1 MRKLKVGLVGD
12 GSLSRDPTTV
22 FEATPVVPPRIVL
35 GAARGGAERE
45 LLADHFASSGAT
57 LFLFDRQ
64 TGPASD
70 AVARLVASLD
80 DDTVVLAPVRVAW
93 LPPESGGSRAAAWRD
108 LISLSDPRDP
118 SERAKRRLVAAGD
131 AARWTIAEAEPA
143 TLATLRARWKQRTGG
158 GIDAD
163 FAGFVA
169 RQAELSLERAEVRV
183 QGRRYKAPRITP
195 DDVAATPGY
204 REGLVRLA
212 TELGRSE
219 AEIRAEAAGYL
230 HELRTERSPFV
241 LDRMMRF
248 FRWAYSRA
256 YGEIDLVP
264 GQVEALAPL
273 LARYPALI
281 LPSHKA
287 NLDAPIVD
295 TVLYEH
301 GIPPPTLFAGIN
313 MSFWPMGPL
322 LRKSGRIFVRR
333 GITGNPVY
341 RFALREYLAYMIER
355 RFSLEWFPEG
365 TRSRTGK
372 LLPPKLGLMT
382 YVVDAYR
389 QGRIE
394 DVKLVPIALV
404 YDQVYETADFIREAR
419 GEAKPAESFRWM
431 LSYLRALQRPY
442 GKAYLRV
449 GEPLSMR
456 EALGPPDPTLDPKSP
471 EALLAMQ
478 KLALAV
484 SWRTNQVTPITGI
497 ALVSFAL
504 LATGGRAVPKARL
517 ERYAG
522 MAVAHARVRNQ
533 PLAESAQLDKPG
545 KLDAALDALIGSGV
559 VIRHDT
565 GHETVYGVGG
575 DQHIAA
581 AFYRNSMLHFVLD
594 RAIAE
599 LSVLTAAQAPARER
613 EEAFFAAAV
622 RSREAL
628 KFEFFFRERP
638 AFERALGEEMDLV
651 SPEWRE
657 QLRAAATPEEAFR
670 TIFAGVGTAHS
681 VIRAF
686 VEAYAIVAELLV
698 RAPVDAAVDRA
709 ATVTAAV
716 GLGRQH
722 LLERKLRNAEA
733 VSRPLFLTALD
744 LAGNLR
750 LTEPGPDL
758 AERRAAFL
766 ARLGET
772 AAVLDT
778 IETITRETLEG

>member
-1 MRKLKVGLVGD
+1 MSVVRQEVA
-12 GSLSRDPTTV
+12 
-22 FEATPVVPPRIVL
+22 EATPTAPPRIVL
-35 GAARGGAERE
+35 GAVRGAAERG
-45 LLADHFASSGAT
+45 LLERHFANSGAT

-64 TGPASD
+64 HGPASD
-70 AVARLVASLD
+70 AVARLVASLSD
-80 DDTVVLAPVRVAW
+80 DAVVLAPARIAW
-93 LPPESGGSRAAAWRD
+93 LPPKTGERRP
-108 LISLSDPRDP
+108 LLSLSDPRDP
-118 SERAKRRLVAAGD
+118 PERLKRRLIAKGET
-131 AARWTIAEAEPA
+131 ARWNIAEAAPA
-143 TLATLRARWKQRTGG
+143 SLATLRARWKQRTGG
-158 GIDAD
+158 GIDSD

-195 DDVAATPGY
+195 EDVAATPGY
-204 REGLVRLA
+204 RECVARLA
-212 TELGRSE
+212 AELGRSE
-219 AEIRAEAAGYL
+219 GDIAAEAAGYL

-248 FRWAYSRA
+248 FRWAYSKA
-256 YGEIDLVP
+256 YGEIDIVP
-264 GQVEALAPL
+264 GQIAALEPL

-295 TVLYEH
+295 TMLWEH
-301 GIPPPTLFAGIN
+301 GLPPPTLFAGIN

-389 QGRIE
+389 QGRID

-419 GEAKPAESFRWM
+419 GEVKPAESFRWM
-431 LSYLRALQRPY
+431 LSYIRALRRPY
-442 GKAYLRV
+442 GKAYMRV

-456 EALGPPDPTLDPKSP
+456 EALGPPDPALDPKSP

-504 LATGGRAVPKARL
+504 LATGGRAVPRARL
-517 ERYAG
+517 ERYAAL
-522 MAVAHARVRNQ
+522 AVDHARARNQ
-533 PLAESAQLDKPG
+533 PLAESAQLDQPG
-545 KLDAALDALIGSGV
+545 KLDAALDALTGSGV
-559 VIRHDT
+559 VARHDT
-565 GHETVYGVGG
+565 GHETVYGIGG

-594 RAIAE
+594 RAIGE
-599 LSVLTAAQAPARER
+599 LSVLTAALRPAKER

-622 RSREAL
+622 RSRESL

-638 AFERALGEEMDLV
+638 AFERAMGEEMDLLHAD
-651 SPEWRE
+651 WRE
-657 QLRAAATPEEAFR
+657 LLRSAATPEEAFR

-686 VEAYAIVAELLV
+686 VEAYALVAELLI
-698 RAPVDAAVDRA
+698 RAPVDAPADKEA
-709 ATVTAAV
+709 IVTAAV

-722 LLERKLRNAEA
+722 LLEQKLRNAEA
-733 VSRPLFLTALD
+733 VSRPLFKTALE
-744 LAGNLR
+744 LAANLR

-758 AERRAAFL
+758 AERRTAFL
-766 ARLGET
+766 ARLRET
-772 AAVLDT
+772 AATLET
-778 IETITRETLEG
+778 IETITRETLGG

>member
-1 MRKLKVGLVGD
+1 M
-12 GSLSRDPTTV
+12 SRV
-22 FEATPVVPPRIVL
+22 REATATIEPAASPRIVL
-35 GAARGGAERE
+35 GAVRGAVERS
-45 LLADHFASSGAT
+45 LLERRFAGSGDR

-64 TGPASD
+64 AGPASND
-70 AVARLVASLD
+70 VARLVASLD
-80 DDTVVLAPVRVAW
+80 DDRVVLAPVRVAW
-93 LPPESGGSRAAAWRD
+93 LPPEHGGRRAVDWRD
-108 LISLSDPRDP
+108 LLSLSDPRYP
-118 SERAKRRLVAAGD
+118 SERIKRRLAGR
-131 AARWTIAEAEPA
+131 AETGRWTIAEAEPA
-143 TLATLRARWKQRTGG
+143 SLATLRARWKQRTGG
-158 GIDAD
+158 GIDSD

-169 RQAELSLERAEVRV
+169 RQAELALERAEVGV

-195 DDVAATPGY
+195 EDVAATPGY
-204 REGLVRLA
+204 RECVTRLA
-212 TELGRSE
+212 EELGRSE
-219 AEIRAEAAGYL
+219 GEIQAEAAGYL
-230 HELRTERSPFV
+230 HELRTQRSPLV
-241 LDRMMRF
+241 LDLMMRF
-248 FRWAYSRA
+248 FRWAYSKA

-264 GQVEALAPL
+264 GEVEALEPL
-273 LARYPALI
+273 LARWPALI

-295 TVLYEH
+295 TVLWEH

-322 LRKSGRIFVRR
+322 MRKAGRIFVRR

-394 DVKLVPIALV
+394 DVKLVPVAVV
-404 YDQVYETADFIREAR
+404 YDQVFETADFIREAR

-431 LSYLRALQRPY
+431 LSYLRALRRPY

-456 EALGPPDPTLDPKSP
+456 EALGPPDPAIDPKSP

-504 LATGGRAVPKARL
+504 LATGGRAVPRARL
-517 ERYAG
+517 ERFAG
-522 MAVAHARVRNQ
+522 LAVAHAKARSQ
-533 PLAESAQLDKPG
+533 PLAESARLDEPS
-545 KLDAALDALIGSGV
+545 KLDAALEALISSGV
-559 VIRHDT
+559 VVQHDT
-565 GHETVYGVGG
+565 GHDTVYGVGN

-594 RAIAE
+594 RAIGE
-599 LSVLTAAQAPARER
+599 LAVLSAARAAPLER
-613 EEAFFAAAV
+613 EEAFFGAAV

-638 AFERALGEEMDLV
+638 AFERALGEEMDLIE
-651 SPEWRE
+651 PQWRE
-657 QLRAAATPEEAFR
+657 LLRTAVTPEAAFR
-670 TIFAGVGTAHS
+670 AIFNGIGTAHS
-681 VIRAF
+681 ALRAF
-686 VEAYAIVAELLV
+686 VEAYRVVAELLT
-698 RAPVDAAVDRA
+698 RAPLDRPVDREAIVA
-709 ATVTAAV
+709 AAR
-716 GLGRQH
+716 GLGQQH
-722 LLERKLRNAEA
+722 LLEHKLRNAEA
-733 VSRPLFLTALD
+733 VSRPLFATALD
-744 LAGNLR
+744 LAANLR
-750 LTEPGPDL
+750 LTDPGPDL

-766 ARLGET
+766 NRLGET
-772 AAVLDT
+772 VATLGT

>member
-1 MRKLKVGLVGD
+1 MSTVLQAVVE
-12 GSLSRDPTTV
+12 TTPI
-22 FEATPVVPPRIVL
+22 APRRIVL
-35 GAARGGAERE
+35 GAARGSAERE
-45 LLADHFASSGAT
+45 LLDRHFADADAT

-64 TGPASD
+64 SGPASD

-80 DDTVVLAPVRVAW
+80 DDTVVLAPARIAW
-93 LPPESGGSRAAAWRD
+93 LPAESGGSRTAAWRD
-108 LISLSDPRDP
+108 LVSLSDPRDP
-118 SERAKRRLVAAGD
+118 SKRAKRRLLAAGHT
-131 AARWTIAEAEPA
+131 ARWKIAEAEPA
-143 TLATLRARWKQRTGG
+143 SLATLRARWKQRTGG

-169 RQAELSLERAEVRV
+169 RQAELALERAEVGV

-195 DDVAATPGY
+195 EDVAATPGY

-241 LDRMMRF
+241 LDLLMRF

-264 GQVEALAPL
+264 GQVESLGPL
-273 LARYPALI
+273 LAQHPALI

-295 TVLYEH
+295 TVLWEH
-301 GIPPPTLFAGIN
+301 GLAPPTLFAGIN
-313 MSFWPMGPL
+313 MSFWPAGPL
-322 LRKSGRIFVRR
+322 MRKAGRIFVRR

-394 DVKLVPIALV
+394 DVKLVPIAVV

-419 GEAKPAESFRWM
+419 GEVKPAESFRWM
-431 LSYLRALQRPY
+431 LSYLRELRRPY
-442 GKAYLRV
+442 GKAYLRI

-456 EALGPPDPTLDPKSP
+456 EALGPPDPTADPKSP
-471 EALLAMQ
+471 ESLLAMQ

-484 SWRTNQVTPITGI
+484 SWQTNQVIPITGI

-504 LATGGRAVPKARL
+504 LATGGRAVPRERL

-522 MAVAHARVRNQ
+522 MAVAHARARNQ
-533 PLAESAQLDKPG
+533 PLADSARLDVPG
-545 KLDAALDALIGSGV
+545 KLAAALEALTGSGV
-559 VIRHDT
+559 VVRHDT
-565 GHETVYGVGG
+565 GHETVYGIGH

-594 RAIAE
+594 RAISE
-599 LSVLTAAQAPARER
+599 LSVLTAAAAPPRER
-613 EEAFFAAAV
+613 EAAFFAAAV

-651 SPEWRE
+651 GPQWRE
-657 QLRAAATPEEAFR
+657 MLRLAATPEDAFR
-670 TIFAGVGTAHS
+670 TIFGGVGTAHS
-681 VIRAF
+681 VMRAF
-686 VEAYAIVAELLV
+686 VEAYALVAELLV
-698 RAPVDAAVDRA
+698 RAPIDAPADREA
-709 ATVTAAV
+709 IVTAAC

-722 LLERKLRNAEA
+722 LLEQKLRNAEA
-733 VSRPLFLTALD
+733 VSRPLFKTALD
-744 LAGNLR
+744 LAAHLR

-758 AERRAAFL
+758 AERRKAFL
-766 ARLGET
+766 ARLRET
-772 AAVLDT
+772 AATLEM
-778 IETITRETLEG
+778 IETITRESLEG

>member
-1 MRKLKVGLVGD
+1 MSGV
-12 GSLSRDPTTV
+12 SRAVADVAPD
-22 FEATPVVPPRIVL
+22 APPRIVL
-35 GAARGGAERE
+35 GAARGATERE
-45 LLADHFASSGAT
+45 LLEKIFAASGSR

-80 DDTVVLAPVRVAW
+80 DDTAVLAPVRIAW
-93 LPPESGGSRAAAWRD
+93 LPPKNNRLLALG
-108 LISLSDPRDP
+108 DPRNP
-118 SERAKRRLVAAGD
+118 SERLKRRLIASGD
-131 AARWTIAEAEPA
+131 TSRWNLAEAEPA
-143 TLATLRARWKQRTGG
+143 ALGTLRARWKQRTGG
-158 GIDAD
+158 GIDSD

-195 DDVAATPGY
+195 EDVAATPGY
-204 REGLVRLA
+204 REGVARLA
-212 TELGRSE
+212 DELGRSE
-219 AEIRAEAAGYL
+219 GEIAAEAAGYL

-248 FRWAYSRA
+248 FRWGYARA

-264 GQVEALAPL
+264 GQVEALEPL

-295 TVLYEH
+295 TVLWEH
-301 GIPPPTLFAGIN
+301 GLPPPTLFAGIN

-322 LRKSGRIFVRR
+322 MRKAGRIFVRR

-389 QGRIE
+389 QGRVE
-394 DVKLVPIALV
+394 DVKLVPIAVV

-419 GEAKPAESFRWM
+419 GEVKPAESFRWM
-431 LSYLRALQRPY
+431 LSYLRALRRPY

-456 EALGPPDPTLDPKSP
+456 EALGPPDPALDAKSP

-484 SWRTNQVTPITGI
+484 SWQTNQVTPITGI

-504 LATGGRAVPKARL
+504 LATGGRAVPRARL

-522 MAVAHARVRNQ
+522 LAVAHARARSQ
-533 PLAESAQLDKPG
+533 PLADSAQLDEPG
-545 KLDAALDALIGSGV
+545 RLDAALDALIGSGV
-559 VIRHDT
+559 VLRHDT
-565 GHETVYGVGG
+565 GHETVYGIGN

-594 RAIAE
+594 RAIGE
-599 LSVLTAAQAPARER
+599 LSVLTAAERPPRER
-613 EEAFFAAAV
+613 EQAFFAAAV

-651 SPEWRE
+651 APEWRE
-657 QLRAAATPEEAFR
+657 HLRAAVTPEESFR
-670 TIFAGVGTAHS
+670 AIFAGVGTAHS
-681 VIRAF
+681 VMRAF
-686 VEAYAIVAELLV
+686 VEAYALVAELLT
-698 RAPVDAAVDRA
+698 RAPVDAPADREA
-709 ATVTAAV
+709 IVTAAV

-722 LLERKLRNAEA
+722 LLEQKLRNPEA
-733 VSRPLFLTALD
+733 VSRPLFKTALD
-744 LAGNLR
+744 LAANLR
-750 LTEPGPDL
+750 LTDPGPDL

-766 ARLGET
+766 ARLRET
-772 AAVLDT
+772 AATLEL
-778 IETITRETLEG
+778 IEGITRETLEG